1 MRACSAADGHA
12 VGELAEPYATDSDGQ
27 YVWIGQVVWTES
39 LAVLI
44 YLPASVFTLHS
55 VSLVLP
61 LVVSDW
67 YMVGQVE
74 QDVAVPPALYVA
86 PVQIEHDVPLTR

>member
-1 MRACSAADGHA
+1 M
-12 VGELAEPYATDSDGQ
+12 L
-27 YVWIGQVVWTES
+27 S